1 MNEKVRELLITYGKP
16 HNPLFSDSI
25 GRCIKNE
32 SVDTTVFKPHSHS
45 CRLSSVSNAKVNGG
59 PISVILEKGCRK
71 RESAFKKNYFKDI
84 INCKTDGPE

>member
-59 PISVILEKGCRK
+59 PISVISEKGCRK